1 MRYAIVGLPR
11 ARRLLAALIAVG
23 VLGAVCASSGAAHT
37 ARAAASKSTW
47 VIGNIGTYSGINS
60 GNFLGAGQTLQAW
73 ADYTNAHGGVDGH
86 KIKVISLDDAGVAS
100 TSVNDVKQLVATDH
114 VLAIV
119 GMSSGDDAD
128 WASYIEGTGVPVI
141 GGSTPLP
148 DFAGNPDYFPV
159 GATAN
164 NSVPDLLL
172 YAKNVLKQTVGG
184 YLGCEEAPVCSAL
197 EPVYAGAY
205 SAIGGKLA
213 YNTLFSSSAPSYAA
227 QCLAAQSAGV
237 QDLEII
243 GPAPVIPKIAQ
254 NCQSQGYNPTLLLND
269 VVLTP
274 SLASSI
280 GTADA
285 VFGADAFPFTSTGNA
300 AAKTFH
306 AALQEVRALGSEP
319 GGLHPRRRRHVG
331 VWAAVRGRGE
341 GREARQPP
349 DQQAA
354 RGRVV
359 QAQEGHARRADPA
372 ADVQQGQAE
381 LDQLHLHHEHLPREH
396 HRAAGPEAVLPRS
409 RLASKSD
416 TRCKPPAR
424 PRSG

>member
-1 MRYAIVGLPR
+1 MRHAIVGLPR

-227 QCLAAQSAGV
+227 QCLAAQTAGV

-254 NCQSQGYNPTLLLND
+254 NCRSQGYNPTLLLND

-306 AALQEVRALGSEP
+306 AALQKYEPSVLNPADFTQDDADTWASGQLFAAAAEAAKLGNHPTSKQLV
-319 GGLHPRRRRHVG
+319 GGLYKLKKDTLG
-331 VWAAVRGRGE
+331 GLT
-341 GREARQPP
+341 PP
-349 DQQAA
+349 LTFNKGKPNSISCIYIMSIYHGSIIEPQ
-354 RGRVV
+354 GLKLYC
-359 QAQEGHARRADPA
+359 PA
-372 ADVQQGQAE
+372 AG
-381 LDQLHLHHEHLPREH
+381 
-396 HRAAGPEAVLPRS
+396 
-409 RLASKSD
+409 
-416 TRCKPPAR
+416 
-424 PRSG
+424 

>member
-1 MRYAIVGLPR
+1 LPR
-11 ARRLLAALIAVG
+11 GASVLAAVIAVAAIG
-23 VLGAVCASSGAAHT
+23 VFAAGATASPRAHASS
-37 ARAAASKSTW
+37 SSTW
-47 VIGNIGTYSGINS
+47 VIGNIGTYSGVNS
-60 GNFLGAGQTLQAW
+60 GNFLGGGQTIQAW
-73 ADYTNAHGGVDGH
+73 ADYTNAHGGINGH
-86 KIKVISLDDAGVAS
+86 HIKVISLDDAGVAS
-100 TSVNDVKQLVATDH
+100 TSVNDVKQLVSDH

-119 GMSSGDDAD
+119 GMNSGDDAD
-128 WASYIEGTGVPVI
+128 WDKYIESTGIPVI

-148 DFAGNPDYFPV
+148 DFASNPDYFPV

-172 YAKNVLKQTVGG
+172 YAKAVLHQTVGG

-197 EPVYAGAY
+197 EPVYAAAY
-205 SAIGGKLA
+205 SAIGGNLA

-274 SLASSI
+274 SLANSI

-285 VFGADAFPFTSTGNA
+285 VFGADDFPFTATSIP

-306 AALQEVRALGSEP
+306 NALEKYEP
-319 GGLHPRRRRHVG
+319 GVLSSTTFTQDDADTWASGQLFAAAAKAAKLGNKPTSKELVAGLYKLKG
-331 VWAAVRGRGE
+331 VTLGGLT
-341 GREARQPP
+341 PP
-349 DQQAA
+349 LTFTKGKPNSISCIYIMSIYHGSIILPQGLKQYC
-354 RGRVV
+354 
-359 QAQEGHARRADPA
+359 PA
-372 ADVQQGQAE
+372 AG
-381 LDQLHLHHEHLPREH
+381 
-396 HRAAGPEAVLPRS
+396 
-409 RLASKSD
+409 
-416 TRCKPPAR
+416 
-424 PRSG
+424 

>member
-1 MRYAIVGLPR
+1 MRQAIGRPPR
-11 ARRLLAALIAVG
+11 ARLLLAALFAVG
-23 VLGAVCASSGAAHT
+23 IFGAFTAGAGAAKPAT
-37 ARAAASKSTW
+37 AASAKSTW

-73 ADYTNAHGGVDGH
+73 ADWTNANGGVDGH

-100 TSVNDVKQLVATDH
+100 TSVNDIKQLVSDH

-128 WASYIEGTGVPVI
+128 WASYIQSTGVPVI

-148 DFAGNPDYFPV
+148 DFASNPDYFPV

-172 YAKNVLKQTVGG
+172 YAKNVLKQTTGG

-197 EPVYAGAY
+197 EPVYASAY
-205 SAIGGKLA
+205 TAIGGTLA

-254 NCQSQGYNPTLLLND
+254 DCQSQGYNPTLLLND
-269 VVLTP
+269 VVLTA
-274 SLASSI
+274 SLGYSI

-285 VFGADAFPFTSTGNA
+285 VFGADAVPFNVTSTPA
-300 AAKTFH
+300 TKAFH
-306 AALQEVRALGSEP
+306 AALAKYEPSVLAHADFNQDDADTWASGQLFAAAAKAANLGNKP
-319 GGLHPRRRRHVG
+319 TPKQLVAGLYKLKGVTLGGLT
-331 VWAAVRGRGE
+331 
-341 GREARQPP
+341 PP
-349 DQQAA
+349 LTFNKGKPNSISCIYIMSIFHGSIIEPQGLK
-354 RGRVV
+354 RYC
-359 QAQEGHARRADPA
+359 PA
-372 ADVQQGQAE
+372 TG
-381 LDQLHLHHEHLPREH
+381 
-396 HRAAGPEAVLPRS
+396 
-409 RLASKSD
+409 
-416 TRCKPPAR
+416 
-424 PRSG
+424 

>member
-1 MRYAIVGLPR
+1 MRQAIGRLPR
-11 ARRLLAALIAVG
+11 ARLLLAALFAVG
-23 VLGAVCASSGAAHT
+23 IFGVFAAGAGAARP
-37 ARAAASKSTW
+37 ASAASAKSTW

-73 ADYTNAHGGVDGH
+73 ADWINAQGGVEGH

-100 TSVNDVKQLVATDH
+100 TSVNDIKQLVQSDH

-128 WASYIEGTGVPVI
+128 WASYIESTGVPVI

-148 DFAGNPDYFPV
+148 DFASNPDYFPV

-172 YAKNVLKQTVGG
+172 YAKNVLKQTIGG

-197 EPVYAGAY
+197 EPVYASAY
-205 SAIGGKLA
+205 SGIGGTLA

-243 GPAPVIPKIAQ
+243 GPAPVIPKIVQ

-269 VVLTP
+269 VVLTA
-274 SLASSI
+274 SLGYSI
-280 GTADA
+280 GTGDA
-285 VFGADAFPFTSTGNA
+285 VFGADAIPFNVTSTA
-300 AAKTFH
+300 ATRAFH
-306 AALQEVRALGSEP
+306 AALAKYEPSVLAHADFNQDDADTWASGQLFAAAATAAKLGNKPTSKQLVAGLYKLKGVTL
-319 GGLHPRRRRHVG
+319 GGLT
-331 VWAAVRGRGE
+331 
-341 GREARQPP
+341 PP
-349 DQQAA
+349 LTFNKGKPNSVSCIYIMSIYHGNIIEPQ
-354 RGRVV
+354 GLKPYC
-359 QAQEGHARRADPA
+359 PA
-372 ADVQQGQAE
+372 A
-381 LDQLHLHHEHLPREH
+381 
-396 HRAAGPEAVLPRS
+396 S
-409 RLASKSD
+409 
-416 TRCKPPAR
+416 
-424 PRSG
+424 

>member
-1 MRYAIVGLPR
+1 MRQAIGRLPR
-11 ARRLLAALIAVG
+11 ARLLLAALFAVG
-23 VLGAVCASSGAAHT
+23 IFGVFAAGAGAARP
-37 ARAAASKSTW
+37 ASAASAKSTW

-73 ADYTNAHGGVDGH
+73 ADWINAQGGVEGH

-100 TSVNDVKQLVATDH
+100 TSVNDIKQLVQTDH

-128 WASYIEGTGVPVI
+128 WASYIESTGVPVI

-148 DFAGNPDYFPV
+148 DFASNPDYFPV

-172 YAKNVLKQTVGG
+172 YAKNVLKQTIGG

-197 EPVYAGAY
+197 EPVYAAAY
-205 SAIGGKLA
+205 SGIGGKLA

-254 NCQSQGYNPTLLLND
+254 NCQSQGYSPTLLLND
-269 VVLTP
+269 VVLTA
-274 SLASSI
+274 SLGYSI

-285 VFGADAFPFTSTGNA
+285 VFGADAVPFNVTSSPATKAFHDALAKYEPSVLAHADFNQDDADTWASGQLFAA
-300 AAKTFH
+300 AAK
-306 AALQEVRALGSEP
+306 A
-319 GGLHPRRRRHVG
+319 GGLGNKPTSKQLVAGLYKLKG
-331 VWAAVRGRGE
+331 VTLGGLT
-341 GREARQPP
+341 PP
-349 DQQAA
+349 LTFNKGKPNSISCIYIMSIYHGNIIEPQ
-354 RGRVV
+354 GLKPYC
-359 QAQEGHARRADPA
+359 PA
-372 ADVQQGQAE
+372 A
-381 LDQLHLHHEHLPREH
+381 
-396 HRAAGPEAVLPRS
+396 S
-409 RLASKSD
+409 
-416 TRCKPPAR
+416 
-424 PRSG
+424 

>member
-1 MRYAIVGLPR
+1 MRHAVIGLPR
-11 ARRLLAALIAVG
+11 ARRLVVALIAF
-23 VLGAVCASSGAAHT
+23 AAL
-37 ARAAASKSTW
+37 AAAAVSLGGAQRASAASSKSTW

-73 ADYTNAHGGVDGH
+73 ADWTNAHGGVNGH
-86 KIKVISLDDAGVAS
+86 HIKVITMDDGGVAS
-100 TSVNDVKQLVATDH
+100 TSVNDVKQLVSDH

-128 WASYIEGTGVPVI
+128 WASYIQSTGVPVV

-148 DFAGNPDYFPV
+148 DFISNPDYFPV

-172 YAKNVLKQTVGG
+172 YAKTVLHQTVGG

-197 EPVYAGAY
+197 EPVYAAAY
-205 SAIGGKLA
+205 KGIGGNLA
-213 YNTLFSSSAPSYAA
+213 YNTLFSSSAPSYAS

-254 NCQSQGYNPTLLLND
+254 NCASQGYDPTLLLND

-274 SLASSI
+274 SLAQSI

-285 VFGADAFPFTSTGNA
+285 VFGADAFPFTATGSP

-306 AALQEVRALGSEP
+306 AALAKYEPSVLNPATFTQDDADTWASGQLFAAAAEAGKLGNHP
-319 GGLHPRRRRHVG
+319 TPKQLVAGLNKIKNDTLGGLTPPLTFTKGKPHSVSCIYIMSIYHG
-331 VWAAVRGRGE
+331 TII
-341 GREARQPP
+341 QP
-349 DQQAA
+349 Q
-354 RGRVV
+354 GLKLYC
-359 QAQEGHARRADPA
+359 PA
-372 ADVQQGQAE
+372 AG
-381 LDQLHLHHEHLPREH
+381 
-396 HRAAGPEAVLPRS
+396 
-409 RLASKSD
+409 
-416 TRCKPPAR
+416 
-424 PRSG
+424 